1 MEDERIIELYWRRD
15 ERAIAETDGK
25 YGAYCRA
32 VSMNILGV
40 REDAEE
46 CVNDTYVHAWNAMPP
61 QRPTHLRLWL
71 AKLTRGNSFNLWNK
85 NHAQKR
91 GGGNMCM
98 LLSELDECVPAPRG
112 VEEII
117 EAREL
122 GRAINAWLAK
132 LSDADRVIFM
142 RRYWCAEGT
151 DSIAESYGVSA
162 NTLTKRLSRMR
173 ASLKRHLEMEGI
185 TV

>member
-71 AKLTRGNSFNLWNK
+71 AKL
-85 NHAQKR
+85 
-91 GGGNMCM
+91 
-98 LLSELDECVPAPRG
+98 
-112 VEEII
+112 
-117 EAREL
+117 
-122 GRAINAWLAK
+122 
-132 LSDADRVIFM
+132 SDADRVIFM